1 MVSTHR
7 ISTRE
12 PTPKVIIDYCRKGIL
27 AVGERIWMRYG
38 REMDTKYATGWYK
51 SLTRSR
57 VVEKDLH
64 TALILEDDVDWD
76 PRVRSQLSS
85 LGLASQQLPDMIA
98 RLELEAPKY
107 DMAHQGPGSIHADTS
122 KHLSLSSS
130 VSTTKSSSLYGRD
143 WDVLWL
149 GHCSASPPAQHNI
162 SAPKVLPD
170 RIVLP
175 NDATVLEP
183 NPSHKISPAP
193 YPPHT
198 RVYHRTHNTLCTL
211 AYAVTQK
218 GARKILYEH
227 GIRNFD
233 RGYDFALSEWCDG
246 TTKHMGDRP
255 LCLTSSPPVFGHFQG
270 HRGGGKSDIVDF
282 GSEGVRESVL
292 VQSVRGSLE
301 ELVDSGNL

>member
-1 MVSTHR
+1 
-7 ISTRE
+7 
-12 PTPKVIIDYCRKGIL
+12 
-27 AVGERIWMRYG
+27 
-38 REMDTKYATGWYK
+38 
-51 SLTRSR
+51 
-57 VVEKDLH
+57 
-64 TALILEDDVDWD
+64 
-76 PRVRSQLSS
+76 
-85 LGLASQQLPDMIA
+85 MIA
-98 RLELEAPKY
+98 RLELEAPQLQY
-107 DMAHQGPGSIHADTS
+107 DMVQDGPGSVHADTS
-122 KHLSLSSS
+122 KHLSPSPSAFTTTSSNF
-130 VSTTKSSSLYGRD
+130 YGRD

-149 GHCSASPPAQHNI
+149 GHCSASLPAQQNT
-162 SAPKVLPD
+162 STQNSLPD
-170 RIVLP
+170 RIVLS

-183 NPSHKISPAP
+183 NPSHKVSPSP

-246 TTKHMGDRP
+246 MTKHMGDRP
-255 LCLTSSPPVFGHFQG
+255 LCLTSNPPIFGHFQG
-270 HRGGGKSDIVDF
+270 ERGGGRSDIVDF

-292 VQSVRGSLE
+292 VQSVRRNLE